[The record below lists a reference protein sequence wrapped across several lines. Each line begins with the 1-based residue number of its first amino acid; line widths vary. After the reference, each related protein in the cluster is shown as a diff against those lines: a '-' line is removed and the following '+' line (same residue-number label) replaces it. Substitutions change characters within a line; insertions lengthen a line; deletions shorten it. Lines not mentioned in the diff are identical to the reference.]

1 MLLAHVVG
9 EEKSEVV
16 SKFVGYMSEQR
27 GVKLMAEYFRNWEE
41 VRFMAC
47 H

>member
-1 MLLAHVVG
+1 MMLAQMVG
-9 EEKSEVV
+9 EEKSEITA
-16 SKFVGYMSEQR
+16 KFMGYMSEHR
-27 GVKLMAEYFRNWEE
+27 GVKLTAEYFRNWEE